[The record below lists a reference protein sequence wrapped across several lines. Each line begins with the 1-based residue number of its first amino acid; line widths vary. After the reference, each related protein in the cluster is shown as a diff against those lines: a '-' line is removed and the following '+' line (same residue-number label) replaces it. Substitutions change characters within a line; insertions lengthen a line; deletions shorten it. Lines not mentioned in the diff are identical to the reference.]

1 MKIYLI
7 RHGETDLNAKGLLQG
22 WVDEPLNQ
30 NGRRLA
36 VLTGRAMK
44 GIHFDDAISSPLKR
58 AKETAEIVLRES
70 GNRVRVTTDDR
81 IKEINCG
88 TLEGKPISVMGE
100 AGRLHYED
108 PFHFA
113 GFPGGENIL
122 DVCERTQQFFKE
134 LIMRDDGK
142 TYLIGIHGCALRAI
156 LNPLYGDPT
165 DFWQERVPYNCCVS
179 IVEAKK
185 GTARLIEADKIYYDE
200 RMIVDRYRMFL

>member
-1 MKIYLI
+1 MI
-7 RHGETDLNAKGLLQG
+7 RHGETDLNVKGLLQG

-30 NGRRLA
+30 SGRRLA

-70 GNRVRVTTDDR
+70 GNRIPVTTDDR

-100 AGRLHYED
+100 A
-108 PFHFA
+108 
-113 GFPGGENIL
+113 
-122 DVCERTQQFFKE
+122 
-134 LIMRDDGK
+134 
-142 TYLIGIHGCALRAI
+142 
-156 LNPLYGDPT
+156 
-165 DFWQERVPYNCCVS
+165 WQGRVPYNCCVS

-185 GTARLIEADKIYYDE
+185 GKARLIEADKIYYDE
-200 RMIVDRYRMFL
+200 RMVVDRYRI